1 MRKTKRGRAKS
12 KRRAREFVLTL
23 EFFIPLTITKE
34 LSLNQIYA
42 GVHWNKRKDQK
53 DAICLLTK
61 NALGGKTVK
70 FDAPVCIEMSFCSR
84 LDVSNHAYLFKM
96 IEDTLRGLKII
107 KDDTDKYV
115 KKVIMSKQNEFKGVV
130 VKVSEAE

>member
-1 MRKTKRGRAKS
+1 MELNFSIQLK
-12 KRRAREFVLTL
+12 
-23 EFFIPLTITKE
+23 ITKE

-42 GVHWNKRKDQK
+42 GVHWTKRKDQK
-53 DAICLLTK
+53 DAIRLLTK
-61 NALGGKTVK
+61 NALKGKAVK
-70 FDAPVCIEMSFCSR
+70 FNAPVCIEMSFCSR

-115 KKVIMSKQNEFKGVV
+115 KKVIMSKQNEFKGVIV
-130 VKVSEAE
+130 RVSEAE

>member
-1 MRKTKRGRAKS
+1 M
-12 KRRAREFVLTL
+12 ELD
-23 EFFIPLTITKE
+23 FFIPLKITKE

-42 GVHWNKRKDQK
+42 GVHWTKRKAQK

-61 NALGGKTVK
+61 KAVADKAVK
-70 FDAPVCIEMSFCSR
+70 FNAPVCIEMSFCSR

-96 IEDTLRGLKII
+96 IEDALKGLKII

-115 KKVIMSKQNEFKGVV
+115 KKAVMGKQNEFEGVIV
-130 VKVSEAE
+130 IVSEAS

>member
-1 MRKTKRGRAKS
+1 M
-12 KRRAREFVLTL
+12 TL

-61 NALGGKTVK
+61 NALGGKAVK

-96 IEDTLRGLKII
+96 IEDVLKELKII

-115 KKVIMSKQNEFKGVV
+115 KRVAMSKQNEFKGVIV
-130 VKVSEAE
+130 RVSEAE

>member
-1 MRKTKRGRAKS
+1 
-12 KRRAREFVLTL
+12 
-23 EFFIPLTITKE
+23 
-34 LSLNQIYA
+34 
-42 GVHWNKRKDQK
+42 
-53 DAICLLTK
+53 
-61 NALGGKTVK
+61 
-70 FDAPVCIEMSFCSR
+70 
-84 LDVSNHAYLFKM
+84 M

>member
-1 MRKTKRGRAKS
+1 M
-12 KRRAREFVLTL
+12 TL

-61 NALGGKTVK
+61 NALGGKAVK

-130 VKVSEAE
+130 VKVSEVE

>member
-1 MRKTKRGRAKS
+1 MELKFS
-12 KRRAREFVLTL
+12 
-23 EFFIPLTITKE
+23 IPLKITKE

-42 GVHWNKRKDQK
+42 GVHWTKRKAQK

-61 NALGGKTVK
+61 KAVAGKAVK

-84 LDVSNHAYLFKM
+84 LDVSNHGYLFKM
-96 IEDTLRGLKII
+96 IEDALKGLKII

-115 KKVIMSKQNEFKGVV
+115 KTVVMSKQSEFAGVI
-130 VKVSEAE
+130 VKVSEAG

>member
-1 MRKTKRGRAKS
+1 M
-12 KRRAREFVLTL
+12 ELD
-23 EFFIPLTITKE
+23 FFIPLKITKE

-42 GVHWNKRKDQK
+42 GVHWNKRKNQK

-61 NALGGKTVK
+61 NALEGKAVK

-115 KKVIMSKQNEFKGVV
+115 KKVVMSKQSEFKGVLV
-130 VKVSEAE
+130 RVSEAE

>member
-1 MRKTKRGRAKS
+1 MRKAKRGRAKG
-12 KRRAREFVLTL
+12 KRRAREVVLTL

-61 NALGGKTVK
+61 NALGGKMVK

>member
-1 MRKTKRGRAKS
+1 M
-12 KRRAREFVLTL
+12 TL
-23 EFFIPLTITKE
+23 EFYIPLKITKE

-42 GVHWNKRKDQK
+42 GVHWATRKKQK

-61 NALGGKTVK
+61 KAVADKAVK
-70 FDAPVCIEMSFCSR
+70 FDAPVCIEMNFCSR

-96 IEDTLRGLKII
+96 IEDALKELKII

-115 KKVIMSKQNEFKGVV
+115 KKVVMSKQNEFKGVIV
-130 VKVSEAE
+130 RVSEAG

>member
-1 MRKTKRGRAKS
+1 M
-12 KRRAREFVLTL
+12 TL
-23 EFFIPLTITKE
+23 EFFIPLKITKE

-42 GVHWNKRKDQK
+42 GVHWNKRKNQK

-61 NALGGKTVK
+61 NALEGKAVK

-115 KKVIMSKQNEFKGVV
+115 KKVVMSKQSEFKGVLV
-130 VKVSEAE
+130 RVSEAE